1 MRHFSLLR
9 SSKIT
14 CALAAA
20 FWAALALTMP
30 VTASLH
36 AADAFVAGTE
46 DIPLMPGLAPV
57 DDAGVVFDTPQ
68 GRIVEAYAK
77 GDTTRKAVL
86 EFYAQTLPQLGW
98 SAAGT
103 RAYRREGEV
112 LRLELYQEKGRL
124 TVRFY
129 LSPS

>member
-1 MRHFSLLR
+1 MRQISFFR
-9 SSKIT
+9 PSKFART
-14 CALAAA
+14 LAATLGI
-20 FWAALALTMP
+20 ALILTMP
-30 VTASLH
+30 EAASLR
-36 AADAFVAGTE
+36 AADAFVSGTE
-46 DIPLMPGLAPV
+46 DIPLMPGLAPI
-57 DDAGVVFDTPQ
+57 DDADVIFDTPQ

-77 GDTTRKAVL
+77 GDMTRKSVL
-86 EFYAQTLPQLGW
+86 EFYARTLPQLGW

-103 RAYRREGEV
+103 GAYRREGEV